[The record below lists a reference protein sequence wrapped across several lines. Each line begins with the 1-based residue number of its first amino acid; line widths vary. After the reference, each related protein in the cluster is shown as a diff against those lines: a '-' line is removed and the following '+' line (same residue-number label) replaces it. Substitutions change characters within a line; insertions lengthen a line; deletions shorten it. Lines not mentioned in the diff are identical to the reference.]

1 MENIPQHGCARQE
14 IIRTTSGKPGG
25 RQSTT
30 IAVPYDGITRRVRTP
45 DAADGDR
52 EERHHDQTKPFRYG
66 TADGTQPV
74 RDRSVHVRPPLHR
87 GHRRGWR
94 FVPVRHHGVRRRADA
109 YADTY
114 SSTVVAS
121 ASTTTSGTIPAGQ
134 LSVVNFHPK
143 WGDKQSNK
151 TAMLKYIEEAHQ
163 EGVKMIVFPEMALT
177 GYVSSSDPESDAY
190 RMAVS
195 QAETTESPV
204 TRELAEAAE
213 RNGMWVIYGT
223 PEKIPGDTG
232 HAYNS
237 AFAISPD
244 GKVSAYQKIAPVEG
258 SWATPAARP
267 SSYRPNGE

>member
-1 MENIPQHGCARQE
+1 MSGRRFTAAIAAVGALSLCA
-14 IIRTTSGKPGG
+14 TMAFAGAP
-25 RQSTT
+25 
-30 IAVPYDGITRRVRTP
+30 
-45 DAADGDR
+45 
-52 EERHHDQTKPFRYG
+52 
-66 TADGTQPV
+66 
-74 RDRSVHVRPPLHR
+74 
-87 GHRRGWR
+87 
-94 FVPVRHHGVRRRADA
+94 DA

-258 SWATPAARP
+258 SWATPGSTP

>member
-94 FVPVRHHGVRRRADA
+94 FVPVRHHGVRRRARRVRGHLFKHRGRQRVHHHLRHHPGRTALRGELPSEVGRQAVQQDRHA
-109 YADTY
+109 QVHRRGAPGRREDD
-114 SSTVVAS
+114 SLPRDGAHRLRLLQR
-121 ASTTTSGTIPAGQ
+121 SGIRRLQDGCLAGGDHRKPR
-134 LSVVNFHPK
+134 HPRTCR
-143 WGDKQSNK
+143 GRG
-151 TAMLKYIEEAHQ
+151 EERDVGNLRNPR
-163 EGVKMIVFPEMALT
+163 E
-177 GYVSSSDPESDAY
+177 DPRRHRPRA
-190 RMAVS
+190 RG
-195 QAETTESPV
+195 P
-204 TRELAEAAE
+204 R
-213 RNGMWVIYGT
+213 R
-223 PEKIPGDTG
+223 
-232 HAYNS
+232 
-237 AFAISPD
+237 
-244 GKVSAYQKIAPVEG
+244 
-258 SWATPAARP
+258 AARP